1 MRALKLIIEREYMAT
16 VKTKAFLLTTIIT
29 PLAMLLIMGLPSF
42 LMSIKDSDIEKIYV
56 MDETNMYANLFES
69 NNEYQFVP
77 LEGCD
82 KTIGDLKNDD
92 GSMFALLQITADLA
106 INPDA
111 ATFISEKQKPPREL
125 VSYINDK
132 LSEAVKQK
140 KLNDYTSQIN
150 IDPQVVTSLGE
161 ILNSKDQVQITT
173 LRIGEDGK
181 DTDTASEATS
191 MLGLGFTFFMFFFII
206 MFGSMVMQSVTEEK
220 SNRIVE
226 VIVSSTK
233 PFNLMMGKIIA
244 VALTGITQ
252 LIIWAIIIGAAIT
265 VIMSTTGISNVDMLQ
280 SADMQ
285 QLTSMMGG
293 SEQLAAFTKGA
304 LQVNWLQ
311 IFICFILYFIGGYLI
326 YASLFAM
333 FGSAANDSQEAQ
345 QFIMP
350 VTLILLLAFYVGFA
364 STNNPEGSL
373 AFWGSIIPFTS
384 PIVMMVRAPFDIP
397 VWELV
402 VSIVLLYT
410 TAILCIYLA
419 GKIYRT
425 GILMYGKKTTFK
437 ELFKWLKYK

>member
-29 PLAMLLIMGLPSF
+29 PIAMILVMGLPSI

-56 MDETNMYANLFES
+56 MDETRMYANLFQSGE
-69 NNEYQFVP
+69 EYQFIP
-77 LEGCD
+77 LEGSN
-82 KTIGDLKNDD
+82 KTMADFKSEGE
-92 GSMFALLQITADLA
+92 SMYALLQISGDLS
-106 INPDA
+106 INPQA

-125 VSYINDK
+125 ISYINDK
-132 LSEAVKQK
+132 LTEAVKQK
-140 KLNDYTSQIN
+140 KLDNYTSQIN
-150 IDPQVVTSLGE
+150 IEPQVVSNLQE
-161 ILNSKDQVQITT
+161 ILGSKDHIQVTT
-173 LRIGEDGK
+173 LRLGEDGK
-181 DTDTASEATS
+181 DTDTVSEATS
-191 MLGLGFTFFMFFFII
+191 LLGLGFTFFMFFFII

-220 SNRIVE
+220 TNRIVE

-252 LIIWAIIIGAAIT
+252 LLIWAVIITAAMT
-265 VIMSTTGISNVDMLQ
+265 VVFSATGIGNLEALQ

-285 QLTSMMGG
+285 QLTNMMGG

-304 LQVNWLQ
+304 MQVNWIQ
-311 IFICFILYFIGGYLI
+311 IFVCFILYFIGGYLI

-397 VWELV
+397 IWELI
-402 VSIVLLYT
+402 VSIVLLYA

>member
-29 PLAMLLIMGLPSF
+29 PIAMILVMGLPSI

-56 MDETNMYANLFES
+56 MDETRMYANLFQSGE
-69 NNEYQFVP
+69 EYQFIP
-77 LEGCD
+77 LEGSN
-82 KTIGDLKNDD
+82 KTMADFKSEGE
-92 GSMFALLQITADLA
+92 SMYALLQISGDLSV
-106 INPDA
+106 NPQA

-125 VSYINDK
+125 ISYINDK
-132 LSEAVKQK
+132 LTEAVKQK
-140 KLNDYTSQIN
+140 KLDNYTSQIN
-150 IDPQVVTSLGE
+150 IEPQVVSNLQE
-161 ILNSKDQVQITT
+161 ILGSKDHIQVTT
-173 LRIGEDGK
+173 LRLGEDGK
-181 DTDTASEATS
+181 DTDTVSEATS
-191 MLGLGFTFFMFFFII
+191 LLGLGFTFFMFFFII

-220 SNRIVE
+220 TNRIVE

-252 LIIWAIIIGAAIT
+252 LLIWAVIITAAMT
-265 VIMSTTGISNVDMLQ
+265 VVFSATGIGNLEALQ

-285 QLTSMMGG
+285 QLTNMMGG

-304 LQVNWLQ
+304 MQVNWIQ
-311 IFICFILYFIGGYLI
+311 IFVCFILYFIGGYLI

-397 VWELV
+397 IWELI
-402 VSIVLLYT
+402 VSIVLLYA